1 MIDEI
6 SSLPQVILATVD
18 YGKYQSEEH
27 KKAKV
32 TFLNRKNALLCEE
45 DYYKYKGEIEG
56 MRKQEGSEQ
65 GRVYT
70 RPVKRKS
77 MTLYFVYYSNAIL
90 VPDTS
95 KCS

>member
-45 DYYKYKGEIEG
+45 DYYK
-56 MRKQEGSEQ
+56 
-65 GRVYT
+65 
-70 RPVKRKS
+70 
-77 MTLYFVYYSNAIL
+77 
-90 VPDTS
+90 
-95 KCS
+95 